1 MKRIL
6 SFQNWISEAQTFP
19 EEWQELPEWKLLR
32 LMGIHVIDSNPRTG
46 TIILNNLDGGKKS
59 KNLRLTA
66 AGYVRSSKAG
76 YIFQTKGENTIK
88 ELLKYV
94 IDRFAKK
101 AIPLIPEADL
111 DSLIVKHPELLSY
124 LYSTPQVREGIIRR
138 TGIKDARTEIYVQHG
153 ITPQHVKW
161 LDKCSNRNWDVD
173 TSTGEI
179 NVEGNFKCQPS
190 NRLGFRGLRFGV
202 VKGSFICDA
211 AGLTSLEGAPK
222 EVNGDF
228 ICSNNKITSLV
239 GAPSIVGGYFTCYGN
254 ELTTLEGAPKEINR
268 DFICSYNKITS
279 LVGAPS
285 IVRGSFVCSNNKI
298 TSLVGAPKEV
308 NGDFICSSNSLTS
321 LQGSPSIVGG
331 SFICEAARL
340 TTLEGA
346 PKEVKG
352 DFICNSNFL
361 QDLNGAPE
369 EISGSFSCGM
379 NPLET
384 LLPFP
389 KNIGYYFRCDGF
401 NAVRSEDGWRWSE
414 IISGKLKGSQINN
427 MEVASKLLFPLI
439 TSEEIAKVI
448 EDDISFT
455 RFVPKDRYSQVAKIL
470 GYTEEELGAI
480 AISGDMGLF

>member
-228 ICSNNKITSLV
+228 ICS
-239 GAPSIVGGYFTCYGN
+239 
-254 ELTTLEGAPKEINR
+254 
-268 DFICSYNKITS
+268 
-279 LVGAPS
+279 
-285 IVRGSFVCSNNKI
+285 
-298 TSLVGAPKEV
+298 
-308 NGDFICSSNSLTS
+308 SNSLTS